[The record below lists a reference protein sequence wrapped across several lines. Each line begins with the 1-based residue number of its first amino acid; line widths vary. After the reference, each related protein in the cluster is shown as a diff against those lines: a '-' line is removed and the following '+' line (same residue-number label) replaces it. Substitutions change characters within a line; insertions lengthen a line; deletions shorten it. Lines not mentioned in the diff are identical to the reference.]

1 MMKHDDYD
9 LTPDEEPHREKLKF
23 PQIKRRSFDFGNSMF
38 FVTSLNGEYWIE
50 IWMPDTDQ
58 VSKMIHIAPHHTNA
72 TIVEAL
78 SLVINREQLR
88 EIMDHIRGDE

>member
-1 MMKHDDYD
+1 MFNDDDDYGIPTED
-9 LTPDEEPHREKLKF
+9 SSREKLNF
-23 PQIKRRSFDFGNSMF
+23 PLTRMKSFDFGNCMF

-50 IWMPDTDQ
+50 IWMTDTDQ

-88 EIMDHIRGDE
+88 EIMDYIRGE